1 MVGGLLLRGDPQRQG
16 VGQECYRDVSC
27 TCSIYAR
34 NQLQFWAGCAVLLFC
49 TATVPSTCD

>member
-1 MVGGLLLRGDPQRQG
+1 VVGGLLLRGDPQRQG